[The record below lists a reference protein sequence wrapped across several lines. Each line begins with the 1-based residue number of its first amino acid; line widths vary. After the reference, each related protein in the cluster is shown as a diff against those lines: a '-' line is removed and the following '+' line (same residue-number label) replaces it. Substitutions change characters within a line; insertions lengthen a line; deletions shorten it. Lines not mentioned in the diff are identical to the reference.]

1 MLADATADTFRPHVG
16 TMFAIE
22 VERGE
27 PLMITLDD
35 VEVHQGGGLGQ
46 RADPF
51 TLLFSGPTERNAPQA
66 TLRLSH
72 DVLGQLDIFL
82 VPLGPGR
89 YEAVFS

>member
-16 TMFAIE
+16 TGFAVE
-22 VERGE
+22 VENGE
-27 PLMITLDD
+27 PLVITLDE
-35 VEVHQGGGLGQ
+35 VEVHPGGGLGQ
-46 RADPF
+46 RAEPF
-51 TLLFSGPTERNAPQA
+51 TLVFSGPFERTAPQA

>member
-16 TMFAIE
+16 TGFAIE
-22 VERGE
+22 VEGGE
-27 PLMITLDD
+27 PLVITLDD
-35 VEVHQGGGLGQ
+35 VEVRPGAPGG
-46 RADPF
+46 RTDPF
-51 TLLFSGPTERNAPQA
+51 TLLFSGPPERMVPQA

-72 DVLGQLDIFL
+72 DVLGHLDIFL